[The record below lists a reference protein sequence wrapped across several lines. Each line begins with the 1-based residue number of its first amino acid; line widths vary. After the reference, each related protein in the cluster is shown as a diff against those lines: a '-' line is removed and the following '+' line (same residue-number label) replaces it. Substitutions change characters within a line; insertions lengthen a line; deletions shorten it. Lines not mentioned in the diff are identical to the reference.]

1 MEKEDLKKFLIWLSD
16 EPLFGI
22 DTDDIDE
29 IIEDYDAF
37 NSSENP
43 DSSLTASGHKIDRDG
58 LL

>member
-43 DSSLTASGHKIDRDG
+43 DTKPKN
-58 LL
+58 